1 MARRTSAAKQLAQLA
16 ERFEPVIRDAFL
28 AAIDDITNRAVLGE
42 IVTAIQDGDINRA
55 IASLGLDDAAFRPLV
70 AAVEQ
75 AFETGGV
82 TTAGTFPR
90 VVERQG
96 VRTAFRFDVRNS
108 RAEAFLRDWSS
119 EKVTAIA
126 EDTRAVVRTTIQR
139 GMVDGRNPRSTAL
152 DLVGRVDRKTG
163 KCVGG
168 VIGLTPQQESWVANA
183 RRDLNA
189 LNDLVGGPLD
199 KIKANPYFTRKR
211 RLSSGD
217 KVIIRKLM
225 GGKPIDADTIEKLL
239 TNYKSSLLQYRGE
252 VIGRTEAIAA
262 LNQSEHE
269 AINQAVEQGTVK
281 ASQVK
286 RVWDSAGNDGR
297 TRESHLLMEGQTVG
311 LNEPFTFPDGS
322 KAMFPG
328 DRSLGAPADE
338 TIQCRCVARTVIDWL
353 ADAKDAISADDRA
366 ALLALSD
373 NELFGGRG

>member
-139 GMVDGRNPRSTAL
+139 GMVDGRNPCLLYTS
-152 DLVGRVDRKTG
+152 
-163 KCVGG
+163 
-168 VIGLTPQQESWVANA
+168 
-183 RRDLNA
+183 
-189 LNDLVGGPLD
+189 
-199 KIKANPYFTRKR
+199 
-211 RLSSGD
+211 
-217 KVIIRKLM
+217 
-225 GGKPIDADTIEKLL
+225 DA
-239 TNYKSSLLQYRGE
+239 
-252 VIGRTEAIAA
+252 
-262 LNQSEHE
+262 
-269 AINQAVEQGTVK
+269 
-281 ASQVK
+281 
-286 RVWDSAGNDGR
+286 
-297 TRESHLLMEGQTVG
+297 
-311 LNEPFTFPDGS
+311 
-322 KAMFPG
+322 
-328 DRSLGAPADE
+328 ADE
-338 TIQCRCVARTVIDWL
+338 
-353 ADAKDAISADDRA
+353 
-366 ALLALSD
+366 
-373 NELFGGRG
+373 